1 MRRRADGLR
10 IMLTLD
16 RQNAYRNRLRSLWPG
31 WRPATEVYEAAV
43 RRHLIPGTHL
53 LDVGCGRGGVVE
65 QVAGEAI
72 TLTGIDPDRRSLAE
86 HRLPPERM
94 GRAVAWL
101 ETVPFPTNTFDLVIS
116 SWVLEHLAEPE
127 AAWNEIGRVL
137 HPGGHLVILTPN
149 LRHPVTWLNQILARS
164 KSLQG
169 ALVPRLY
176 GRAEGDA
183 FPVRYQ
189 SNSVPQIERLATR
202 AGLMPVVIETI
213 ADPTYLAFSE
223 PLFKFGCR
231 LERLMPAA
239 AGVHI
244 VADLVR
250 R

>member
-1 MRRRADGLR
+1 
-10 IMLTLD
+10 MLSLD
-16 RQNAYRNRLRSLWPG
+16 QQNAYRNRLRSLWPG
-31 WRPATEVYEAAV
+31 WRPATEVYEATI
-43 RRHLIPGTHL
+43 RRHLVPGTHL

-65 QVAGEAI
+65 QVAGEKIA
-72 TLTGIDPDRRSLAE
+72 LTGIDPDRRSLAE
-86 HRLPPERM
+86 HRLPPKRID
-94 GRAVAWL
+94 RAVARL
-101 ETVPFPTNTFDLVIS
+101 EAIPFPAGTFDLVIS
-116 SWVLEHLAEPE
+116 SWVLEHLTEPQ

-137 HPGGHLVILTPN
+137 RPGGHLVILTPN

-183 FPVRYQ
+183 FPVRYRA
-189 SNSVPQIERLATR
+189 NSVPRLERLAAR
-202 AGLMPVVIETI
+202 AGLAPMVIQTI

-231 LERLMPAA
+231 LERLMPAT

-250 R
+250 Q